1 MQTKLLKRGAKTGL
15 INTRQWTGRLDK
27 PNMVKT
33 AVELSGQRVGSHNDV
48 GMLGQATGAKEPSNV
63 YVSTDSIALV
73 RMIRPL
79 VRLTIVMKLS
89 CSCDSLVVHRIQ
101 TGSRHD
107 AHKQPCKLSPSLLT
121 Q

>member
-27 PNMVKT
+27 PDMVKT

-63 YVSTDSIALV
+63 YVSRDSIALV

-79 VRLTIVMKLS
+79 VRLMGTIVMKLS
-89 CSCDSLVVHRIQ
+89 CSSDSLVVHRI
-101 TGSRHD
+101 
-107 AHKQPCKLSPSLLT
+107 P
-121 Q
+121 